1 MSKSISTGDD
11 NIYSEYFK
19 ITKENQTKYGKK
31 TIVLMQ
37 VGSFL
42 EIYGIKTPTGD
53 IIESQIEEF
62 TEICQLNIAEKKSG
76 FGNKGQII
84 MAGFGVYL
92 LDKYL
97 PKIID
102 GGYIAAVYLQEPDPK
117 NKKVFLRKLHK
128 VYSPGTFLSCE
139 TDSSPQIT
147 NNIMCIWVHKS
158 KPLFNSDFSKLR
170 EIMVCGISVINIF
183 TGKSYI
189 FQYDCN
195 YLLSNTSFDEL
206 ERAVSVFN
214 PSEILF
220 VSPFEKDEIKKAMQF
235 SGIGYQTIHNYNS
248 SDEQNIKITNCTNQ
262 KYIKQILTKFY
273 SDDIYNVCSEFHE
286 NIIATQSY
294 CFLLNFIQEQNP
306 DLVRKIGIPVFNNV
320 SNRLVLAN
328 HTLMQLN
335 IIEEGTKKNKGQY
348 SCVTNFINKCCSAI
362 GKRKLQY
369 QITNPTSEKE
379 WLNKEYEMISV
390 MLEPEKYDKIDIF
403 RKLLTQNRDIEKIMR
418 QILIKRVYPSSIAH
432 LYNTIE
438 YIYQIQETLKYWD
451 NISDYLCDDFLEEGS
466 QEYINDIT
474 KKIIIF
480 LNERLFI
487 DICKKISSITNFDE
501 NIIKKGVS
509 IELDNVVLDYEKNIR
524 IFNGMKEKING
535 IMQKHDNSYDT
546 EFIKVHETD
555 KSGVSLQITTKRS
568 QTLKML
574 LDKTTDTSFEIE
586 GVIINFKDIKFLK
599 AGSSTT
605 NMDIEHPVLNLITKK
620 MLNSKEMMNEL
631 IKNTYFEII
640 NEIEKYWLEDIENL
654 VKYIGK
660 IDVLQSKAY
669 LAKNY
674 NYCKPNIIDSH
685 EKAFVEAFDLRH
697 CLIEQFQQN
706 EIYVTNTVSLGK
718 DNENGILLYGT
729 NAVGKTSLIRALGIA
744 VIMAQ
749 AGFYV
754 PCSQFHYK
762 PYTAI
767 YSRILGNDNIFK
779 GLSTFA
785 VEMSEL
791 RVILKT
797 ADENSLILGD
807 ELCSGTET
815 ESALSIFVAGLM
827 KLCQKKASFIF
838 ATHFHEITSYNEI
851 IEMKEILLKHM
862 TVRYDRELD
871 CLVYDRKLKE
881 GSGPRMYG
889 LEVCKSLYLDEE
901 FLELAHSIR
910 EKYFPNSR
918 GELSNNTTIYNSNK
932 IRGICEICNK
942 EIAKETHHLSPQ
954 KDADL
959 DGFIGSFHKNHS
971 ANLASV
977 CDACHDNIHK
987 NDVKLV
993 KKKTSKGTKLL
1004 KE

>member
-1 MSKSISTGDD
+1 MSKFSNAIDD

-19 ITKENQTKYGKK
+19 NTKENQEKYGKK
-31 TIVLMQ
+31 TVVLMQ

-42 EIYGIKTPTGD
+42 EVYGIKTSRGD
-53 IIESQIEEF
+53 IIESQIEGF
-62 TEICQLNIAEKKSG
+62 TEICQLNIAEKKSM
-76 FGNKGQII
+76 FGNKGQIV
-84 MAGFGVYL
+84 MAGFGVL
-92 LDKYL
+92 FLDKYL
-97 PKIID
+97 PKIIE
-102 GGYIAAVYLQEPDPK
+102 GGYIAAIYLQEPNPK
-117 NKKVFLRKLHK
+117 NKKQFIRTLHK
-128 VYSPGTFLSCE
+128 VYSPGTFMSCE

-147 NNIMCIWVHKS
+147 NNIMCIWIHKS
-158 KPLFNSDFSKLR
+158 KPLINIESSKIKDFM
-170 EIMVCGISVINIF
+170 ICGISVVNIF

-189 FQYDCN
+189 FQYQCPF
-195 YLLSNTSFDEL
+195 LLNNTSFDEL
-206 ERAVSVFN
+206 ERSVSVFN

-220 VSPFEKDEIKKAMQF
+220 ISPFDSQDLKRLMQF
-235 SGIGYQTIHNYNS
+235 SGINSQTIHAFNS
-248 SDEQNIKITNCTNQ
+248 LEEENVKIKNCSSER
-262 KYIKQILTKFY
+262 YIKQILTKFY
-273 SDDIYNVCSEFHE
+273 SDDVYNICSEFHE

-306 DLVRKIGIPVFNNV
+306 DLVRKISIPLFNNT
-320 SNRLVLAN
+320 SDRLILAN

-335 IIEEGTKKNKGQY
+335 IIEEGKKEKGQY
-348 SCVTNFINKCCSAI
+348 SCVMNFMNKCCSAI
-362 GKRKLQY
+362 GKRKIQY
-369 QITNPTSEKE
+369 QITNPTNDEE
-379 WLNKEYEMISV
+379 WLNKEYEMISN
-390 MLEPEKYDKIDIF
+390 MLKPEKYSEIENY
-403 RKLLTQNRDIEKIMR
+403 RKLLLQIRDIEKIMR
-418 QILIKRVYPSSIAH
+418 QILIKKVYPSSIAH
-432 LYNTIE
+432 LYKTIE
-438 YIYQIQETLKYWD
+438 IVYQIHERFIND
-451 NISDYLCDDFLEEGS
+451 NEISDYLCNEFLEQGS
-466 QEYINDIT
+466 RKYINEIT
-474 KKIIIF
+474 KKIINF
-480 LNERLFI
+480 LNEKLFI
-487 DICKKISSITNFDE
+487 DICKKSSSITNFDE

-509 IELDNVVLDYEKNIR
+509 IELDSVIFEYEKFIK
-524 IFNGMKEKING
+524 IFHHIKEKMNG
-535 IMQKHDNSYDT
+535 IMQKHDNSYET

-555 KSGVSLQITTKRS
+555 KSGVTLQITTKRS
-568 QTLKML
+568 QTLKIL
-574 LDKTTDTSFEIE
+574 LDKITESSFEIE
-586 GVIINFKDIKFLK
+586 GVIIDFKEIKFSK

-620 MLNSKEMMNEL
+620 MLKSKEIMNEL

-640 NEIEKYWLEDIENL
+640 NEIEKDWLEDIENL

-674 NYCKPNIIDSH
+674 NYCKPNIIDSY
-685 EKAFVEAFDLRH
+685 EKSFVEAIDLRH

-706 EIYVTNTVSLGK
+706 EIYITNTVSLGK
-718 DNENGILLYGT
+718 NNENGILLYGT

-744 VIMAQ
+744 IIMAQ
-749 AGFYV
+749 SGFYV

-827 KLCQKKASFIF
+827 KLCEKKASFIF

-901 FLELAHSIR
+901 FLDLAHSIR

-942 EIAKETHHLSPQ
+942 EIAKETHHLTPQ
-954 KDADL
+954 KKADTN
-959 DGFIGSFHKNHS
+959 GFIGSFHKNHS

-977 CDACHDNIHK
+977 CNACHDNIHK
-987 NDVKLV
+987 NDIKLI
-993 KKKTSKGTKLL
+993 KKKTTKGMKIIEE
-1004 KE
+1004 K

>member
-1 MSKSISTGDD
+1 MSKSISTSDD

-19 ITKENQTKYGKK
+19 ITRENQTKYGKK

-53 IIESQIEEF
+53 IIESQIEDL

-76 FGNKGQII
+76 FGNKGQIV

-92 LDKYL
+92 LEKYL

-147 NNIMCIWVHKS
+147 NNIMCIWVYKS

-214 PSEILF
+214 PSEILI
-220 VSPFEKDEIKKAMQF
+220 VSPFEKDEMKKAMQF

-273 SDDIYNVCSEFHE
+273 SDDVYNVCSEFHE

-306 DLVRKIGIPVFNNV
+306 DLVRKIGIPIFNNV
-320 SNRLVLAN
+320 SNRLILAN

-348 SCVTNFINKCCSAI
+348 SCIMNFLNKCCSAI

-369 QITNPTSEKE
+369 QITNPTSENE

-390 MLEPEKYDKIDIF
+390 MLEPEKYEKIDIF
-403 RKLLTQNRDIEKIMR
+403 RRLLTQIRDIEKIMR

-438 YIYQIQETLKYWD
+438 YIYQIQETIKKWD
-451 NISDYLCDDFLEEGS
+451 DISDYLCDDFLEEGS

-474 KKIIIF
+474 KKIVVF

-487 DICKKISSITNFDE
+487 DICKKTSSITSFDE

-509 IELDNVVLDYEKNIR
+509 IELDNVVLDYDKNIR

-574 LDKTTDTSFEIE
+574 LEKTTDTCFEIE
-586 GVIINFKDIKFLK
+586 GVIIDFKDIKFSK

-620 MLNSKEMMNEL
+620 MLKSKEIMNEL

-640 NEIEKYWLEDIENL
+640 IEIEKNWLEDIENL

-674 NYCKPNIIDSH
+674 NYCKPNIIDSY
-685 EKAFVEAFDLRH
+685 EKAFVEAIDLRH

-744 VIMAQ
+744 IIMAQ
-749 AGFYV
+749 SGFYV

-827 KLCQKKASFIF
+827 KLCEKKASFIF

-901 FLELAHSIR
+901 FLDLAHSIR

-932 IRGICEICNK
+932 IRGICEICNT

-959 DGFIGSFHKNHS
+959 DGFIGSFHKNHT

-993 KKKTSKGTKLL
+993 KKKTSKGTKIL